1 DWKQTV
7 TCAGRQAGAVAS
19 IAPAAPVAASA
30 DAPARGQ
37 SPLTIVPDSEYAS
50 RPWRH
55 K

>member
-1 DWKQTV
+1 
-7 TCAGRQAGAVAS
+7 
-19 IAPAAPVAASA
+19 
-30 DAPARGQ
+30 GQ